1 MKATMNLMG
10 FLAVFAITTGML
22 FKIMHWPWAGIIL
35 VTGVLLLNV
44 GFLPMY
50 FFDRY
55 KKAVN

>member
-1 MKATMNLMG
+1 MNLIG
-10 FLAVFAITTGML
+10 FLSVFAITTGML
-22 FKIMHWPWAGIIL
+22 FKVMHWPWSGIIL
-35 VTGVLLLNV
+35 VLGVFLLNV